1 MNIKSCSNCN
11 AEYEAQVSKC
21 PKCDSEFFILVSPQ
35 DSPDS
40 SIDSRAGRVPYVRP
54 KSQFEIEEE
63 KRLEIE
69 EEKRLKHEE
78 SMDPELLAKFKQRF
92 KLELEE
98 ISYLEWRAMQPEWQ
112 HQVMKANSDPKS
124 QAVLSGLVGP
134 RAVGTAAGVFIG
146 TTIIGTES
154 NGNDQGGESIDS
166 SGAEEGGIFGLLG
179 DILS

>member
-63 KRLEIE
+63 KRL
-69 EEKRLKHEE
+69 KHEE
-78 SMDPELLAKFKQRF
+78 SMDPELLAKFKHRF

-166 SGAEEGGIFGLLG
+166 SGAEEGGIFGFFEGLL
-179 DILS
+179 S

>member
-1 MNIKSCSNCN
+1 VNIKSCSNCN

-21 PKCDSEFFILVSPQ
+21 PKCDSPFYILVSPQ

-40 SIDSRAGRVPYVRP
+40 SIDAVLPRVPYVQQ
-54 KSQFEIEEE
+54 KTQF
-63 KRLEIE
+63 EIE

-78 SMDPELLAKFKQRF
+78 SMDPELLAKFKHRF

-154 NGNDQGGESIDS
+154 NGDDQGGESIDS

>member
-11 AEYEAQVSKC
+11 AEYESQVSKC

-54 KSQFEIEEE
+54 KSEFEIEEE
-63 KRLEIE
+63 KRLQ
-69 EEKRLKHEE
+69 HEE
-78 SMDPELLAKFKQRF
+78 SMDPELLAKFKHRF

-112 HQVMKANSDPKS
+112 HQVMKANSNPKS

-134 RAVGTAAGVFIG
+134 RAVTTAAGVLIG
-146 TTIIGTES
+146 TTIIGTEP

-166 SGAEEGGIFGLLG
+166 FGAEEGGIFGFFEGLL
-179 DILS
+179 S

>member
-1 MNIKSCSNCN
+1 
-11 AEYEAQVSKC
+11 
-21 PKCDSEFFILVSPQ
+21 
-35 DSPDS
+35 
-40 SIDSRAGRVPYVRP
+40 
-54 KSQFEIEEE
+54 
-63 KRLEIE
+63 
-69 EEKRLKHEE
+69 
-78 SMDPELLAKFKQRF
+78 MDPELLAKFKHRF
-92 KLELEE
+92 QLELEE

-134 RAVGTAAGVFIG
+134 RAVGTAAGVLIG

>member
-1 MNIKSCSNCN
+1 MNIKSCSKCN
-11 AEYEAQVSKC
+11 AEYEAQLSKC

-63 KRLEIE
+63 KRLE
-69 EEKRLKHEE
+69 HEE
-78 SMDPELLAKFKQRF
+78 SMDPELLAKFKHRF

-112 HQVMKANSDPKS
+112 HQVMKANSNPNS
-124 QAVLSGLVGP
+124 QAVLNGLVGP

-146 TTIIGTES
+146 TTIIGTEP

-166 SGAEEGGIFGLLG
+166 SGAEEGGFFGLLG

>member
-1 MNIKSCSNCN
+1 MDVNIKSCSKCN

-21 PKCDSEFFILVSPQ
+21 PECDSEFFILVSPQ

-63 KRLEIE
+63 KRL
-69 EEKRLKHEE
+69 KHEE
-78 SMDPELLAKFKQRF
+78 SMDPELLAKFKHRF

-124 QAVLSGLVGP
+124 QAVLSGLVSP

-154 NGNDQGGESIDS
+154 NGNDQGGETIDS
-166 SGAEEGGIFGLLG
+166 SVADERVIFGLLG

>member
-40 SIDSRAGRVPYVRP
+40 SIDSRAGRVPHVRP
-54 KSQFEIEEE
+54 KSQF
-63 KRLEIE
+63 EIE

-78 SMDPELLAKFKQRF
+78 SMDPDLLAKFKHRI

-98 ISYLEWRAMQPEWQ
+98 IAYLEWRAMQHEWKD
-112 HQVMKANSDPKS
+112 QVMKAEKDPKS
-124 QAVLSGLVGP
+124 QAIIGGFVGP
-134 RAVGTAAGVFIG
+134 RAVTTAAGVYIG
-146 TTIIGTES
+146 TTAIRSEISEL
-154 NGNDQGGESIDS
+154 NNDDGGGS
-166 SGAEEGGIFGLLG
+166 SGGEEGGISDFIEGLF
-179 DILS
+179 S

>member
-1 MNIKSCSNCN
+1 VNIKSCSNCN

-21 PKCDSEFFILVSPQ
+21 PKCDSPFYILVSPQ

-40 SIDSRAGRVPYVRP
+40 SIDAVLPRVPYVQQ
-54 KSQFEIEEE
+54 KTQF
-63 KRLEIE
+63 EIE

-78 SMDPELLAKFKQRF
+78 SMDPELLAKFKHRF

>member
-1 MNIKSCSNCN
+1 
-11 AEYEAQVSKC
+11 VL
-21 PKCDSEFFILVSPQ
+21 P
-35 DSPDS
+35 
-40 SIDSRAGRVPYVRP
+40 RVPYVQQ
-54 KSQFEIEEE
+54 KTQF
-63 KRLEIE
+63 EIE

-78 SMDPELLAKFKQRF
+78 SMDPELLAKFKHRF

-154 NGNDQGGESIDS
+154 NGDDQGGESIDS

>member
-1 MNIKSCSNCN
+1 
-11 AEYEAQVSKC
+11 VL
-21 PKCDSEFFILVSPQ
+21 P
-35 DSPDS
+35 
-40 SIDSRAGRVPYVRP
+40 RVPYVQQ
-54 KSQFEIEEE
+54 KTQF
-63 KRLEIE
+63 EIE

-78 SMDPELLAKFKQRF
+78 SMDPELLAKFKHRF

-166 SGAEEGGIFGLLG
+166 SGAEEGGIFGFFEGLL
-179 DILS
+179 S

>member
-1 MNIKSCSNCN
+1 VNIKSCSNCN

-21 PKCDSEFFILVSPQ
+21 PKCDSEFFIVVSPQ

-40 SIDSRAGRVPYVRP
+40 SIDSRAARVPYVPP
-54 KSQFEIEEE
+54 KSQY
-63 KRLEIE
+63 EIE

-78 SMDPELLAKFKQRF
+78 SMDPELLAKFKHRF